1 MIANFSLDKKISRT
15 SNQFFQ
21 TGKVPCDMAG
31 GCKSVKLYLKNNQK
45 QKKEWGHGSN
55 GRALIQQVQGPE
67 FNSPVLK

>member
-45 QKKEWGHGSN
+45 QKKSGDMGQMVEHSFSKCK
-55 GRALIQQVQGPE
+55 ALSSIPQY
-67 FNSPVLK
+67 